1 MKQDDRGVSLVEIL
15 IATAILVICVVP
27 LFKSMILTVQTNARS
42 RVLLAATSAGEAV
55 LEDLKADGME
65 AFIQDKDSKSI
76 SDVGYIEEDG
86 KKTGYKFTYPEYES
100 DGKKF
105 AVTVEVRPYQ
115 NTENADADYNK
126 KEVVDL
132 KRIDLSK
139 DGVYVQDDK
148 IIEEDFIK
156 AVSENKV
163 QADQKDTVLKNL
175 DIRWNYVV
183 AADKNQQNIWQ
194 NVSYYYNGILLGE
207 HPMLLYDSRQA
218 GGTLENLY
226 QAAKVEVHLVGT
238 KEKEHFGEEQDPDFT
253 KGIRIRAN
261 FTDADTPLFYYKGSG
276 SETSLNQSQLEKYF
290 GLSGL
295 DGKRV
300 HTRLY
305 DVTVKVNRENK
316 EITTLTGT
324 VTR

>member
-27 LFKSMILTVQTNARS
+27 LFKSMILTVQTNAKS

-65 AFIQDKDSKSI
+65 AFIQDKDSKQI

-175 DIRWNYVV
+175 DIRWNYICFEPN
-183 AADKNQQNIWQ
+183 AKNTITVQNKDD
-194 NVSYYYNGILLGE
+194 YPL
-207 HPMLLYDSRQA
+207 
-218 GGTLENLY
+218 NLFLIKQGD

-261 FTDADTPLFYYKGSG
+261 FTDTDTPLFYYKGSG

>member
-1 MKQDDRGVSLVEIL
+1 
-15 IATAILVICVVP
+15 
-27 LFKSMILTVQTNARS
+27 
-42 RVLLAATSAGEAV
+42 
-55 LEDLKADGME
+55 ME

-226 QAAKVEVHLVGT
+226 ICFEPNAKNTITVQN
-238 KEKEHFGEEQDPDFT
+238 KDDY
-253 KGIRIRAN
+253 
-261 FTDADTPLFYYKGSG
+261 PLNLF
-276 SETSLNQSQLEKYF
+276 
-290 GLSGL
+290 
-295 DGKRV
+295 
-300 HTRLY
+300 
-305 DVTVKVNRENK
+305 
-316 EITTLTGT
+316 
-324 VTR
+324 

>member
-1 MKQDDRGVSLVEIL
+1 M
-15 IATAILVICVVP
+15 
-27 LFKSMILTVQTNARS
+27 
-42 RVLLAATSAGEAV
+42 

-183 AADKNQQNIWQ
+183 EI
-194 NVSYYYNGILLGE
+194 G
-207 HPMLLYDSRQA
+207 
-218 GGTLENLY
+218 
-226 QAAKVEVHLVGT
+226 
-238 KEKEHFGEEQDPDFT
+238 
-253 KGIRIRAN
+253 RA
-261 FTDADTPLFYYKGSG
+261 SCR
-276 SETSLNQSQLEKYF
+276 E
-290 GLSGL
+290 
-295 DGKRV
+295 RV
-300 HTRLY
+300 
-305 DVTVKVNRENK
+305 
-316 EITTLTGT
+316 
-324 VTR
+324 

>member
-139 DGVYVQDDK
+139 DGVYVQD
-148 IIEEDFIK
+148 
-156 AVSENKV
+156 A
-163 QADQKDTVLKNL
+163 
-175 DIRWNYVV
+175 
-183 AADKNQQNIWQ
+183 
-194 NVSYYYNGILLGE
+194 YYYNGILLGE

-226 QAAKVEVHLVGT
+226 ICFEPNAKNTITVQNKDDYPLNLFLIKQGDQAAKVEVHLVGT